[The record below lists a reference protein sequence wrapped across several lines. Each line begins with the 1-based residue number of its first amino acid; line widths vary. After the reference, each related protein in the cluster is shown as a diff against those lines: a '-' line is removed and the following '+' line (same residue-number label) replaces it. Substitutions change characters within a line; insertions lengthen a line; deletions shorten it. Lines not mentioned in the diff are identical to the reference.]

1 MEVLHA
7 PWRIEYILG
16 PKTPADG
23 GSGSIFTRIAQSS
36 DDESNL
42 VIARGRSCYAM
53 LNNYPYNGGHLM
65 IIPYREVPNFDDLL
79 DDELLELMKLTRRC
93 QHALTKAMQPH
104 GFNIGVNLGKVAGA
118 GIQEHLHIH
127 IVPRWTGDTNFMP
140 VLANTNVVPEALRET
155 AAKLRAALA
164 ELPQ

>member
-1 MEVLHA
+1 MEILHA

-16 PKTPADG
+16 PKTPPG
-23 GSGSIFTRIAQSS
+23 GGCSIFTRIAQSS
-36 DDESNL
+36 DDEANL
-42 VIARGRSCYAM
+42 VIARGRTCFAM

-65 IIPYREVPNFDDLL
+65 VIPYREVPDFDNLL
-79 DDELLELMKLTRRC
+79 DDEMLELLKLTRRC
-93 QHALTKAMQPH
+93 QQALTKAMQPH

-140 VLANTNVVPEALRET
+140 VIANTNVVPEAIRET

-164 ELPQ
+164 EQEN